1 MAEDHS
7 LQLEADVRS
16 LRRGVVRVL
25 AVLLGVCAASCG
37 SSPTS
42 PSTSASLPPMSL
54 MLSEKVLGNASAPVT
69 MVEYS
74 SLTCPHCG
82 DYHVGTLPTLKALYV
97 DTGRVRIVYRDFPLN
112 ESAIV
117 ASMVARCAGDN
128 FFTVLDAL
136 YRAQSS
142 WASASDYKAAL
153 KTVVAPLGMTSA
165 LVDACVASSELR
177 NGLLSIKSAGSQAH
191 GVNATPTFVINNLTF
206 VGALSLSE
214 FAAVISSFQ

>member
-1 MAEDHS
+1 MS
-7 LQLEADVRS
+7 LGRTFLA
-16 LRRGVVRVL
+16 LVV
-25 AVLLGVCAASCG
+25 ALGAASCG
-37 SSPTS
+37 SPTG
-42 PSTSASLPPMSL
+42 PSEAATLPAMSV
-54 MLSEKVLGNASAPVT
+54 MLSEKVLGNSTAPVT
-69 MVEYS
+69 MIEYS

-97 DTGRVRIVYRDFPLN
+97 DTGRVKIVYRDFPLN

-136 YRAQSS
+136 YRAQVS
-142 WASASDYKAAL
+142 WASASDYKGAL
-153 KTVVAPLGMTSA
+153 KKVVAPLGMTSA

-177 NGLLSIKSAGSQAH
+177 NGILSIKSAGTQAH
-191 GVNATPTFVINNLTF
+191 GVNATPTFVINNQTF
-206 VGALSLSE
+206 VGALSLSD